1 MTTLSSLWEDGGWLG
16 KQVKKQNYL
25 VVQRR
30 YVEIYFSP
38 DGCYC

>member
-1 MTTLSSLWEDGGWLG
+1 MTILSGLWEDRSWLG

-25 VVQRR
+25 VVERR